1 MNTTPATTT
10 RKPRH
15 DDSSI
20 SEDTWLDTIADTHR
34 KAASYE
40 NCTETL
46 MDCAGTPFTKRVD
59 AIPLDPNDC
68 TAEYKVGPMNS
79 RREKLKA
86 EVAEA
91 KALAKA
97 YNKED
102 RAKAIQAHS
111 WSNSAYAHSELTAK
125 RPPLSHITVFKQWP
139 TYENIKLY
147 LKLGILFC
155 HVSGFDALRRAC
167 NITRQGIP
175 FLRFSFCTP

>member
-86 EVAEA
+86 EVAET
-91 KALAKA
+91 KALAR
-97 YNKED
+97 E
-102 RAKAIQAHS
+102 
-111 WSNSAYAHSELTAK
+111 
-125 RPPLSHITVFKQWP
+125 
-139 TYENIKLY
+139 
-147 LKLGILFC
+147 
-155 HVSGFDALRRAC
+155 AL
-167 NITRQGIP
+167 IY
-175 FLRFSFCTP
+175 S